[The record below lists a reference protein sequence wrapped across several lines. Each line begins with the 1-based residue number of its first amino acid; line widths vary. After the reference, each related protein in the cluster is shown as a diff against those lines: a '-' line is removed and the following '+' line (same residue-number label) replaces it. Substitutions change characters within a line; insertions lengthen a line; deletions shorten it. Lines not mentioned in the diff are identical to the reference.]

1 MEEAQTINRPALAEK
16 VEALRDLR
24 DQKAAIDK
32 QIKALTK
39 EITKHIPSATE
50 RTADKGTMTFVQN
63 RKELVPSVRWFF
75 HGREKVADKKAL
87 RAVLGEEAE
96 QFITPKWTRM
106 VKFEAL
112 TD

>member
-75 HGREKVADKKAL
+75 LVRDMLFLSSLFSYIFSFKPSLHDYF
-87 RAVLGEEAE
+87 VLS
-96 QFITPKWTRM
+96 I
-106 VKFEAL
+106 L
-112 TD
+112 SIIYICL

>member
-1 MEEAQTINRPALAEK
+1 MEEAQTINRPALTDK
-16 VEALRDLR
+16 VTMLRDLR

-75 HGREKVADKKAL
+75 HVRENVDKKAL
-87 RAVLGEEAE
+87 RAVLGEDAE